1 MLNLIDWFRGG
12 APIKEELAAWCW
24 APTERR
30 CWERLQRSPPE
41 PQKMFQWNDKREREK
56 KSGWEVVC
64 IMVITWHTT
73 AVYWR
78 NLNYIHRSNPES
90 SHRIA
95 VNLETRCWK
104 RCNSVGECYSAGESD
119 RHQLQIGSPDCAFFF
134 FLFFFTPSWT
144 FIIEYLPV
152 TSIFVYVFFHIT
164 AGQHTDNTVTIH
176 QRPCRPVFSAYSEEQ
191 CRLTN
196 RTSLHFL

>member
-24 APTERR
+24 APTERG

-41 PQKMFQWNDKREREK
+41 PQKMFQWNDKRKKK

-64 IMVITWHTT
+64 VMVITRHTT

-95 VNLETRCWK
+95 VNLETRCWE
-104 RCNSVGECYSAGESD
+104 RFNSVGECYSAGESD
-119 RHQLQIGSPDCAFFF
+119 RHQLQIGSPDCAFFLFF
-134 FLFFFTPSWT
+134 FLFYPFVNFYYWVSASYICFCLCLLSYYSWT
-144 FIIEYLPV
+144 AHWHHSHNPSKALQTCFL
-152 TSIFVYVFFHIT
+152 
-164 AGQHTDNTVTIH
+164 
-176 QRPCRPVFSAYSEEQ
+176 
-191 CRLTN
+191 
-196 RTSLHFL
+196 SLFWGAVPPYK